1 MQTIFRR
8 LTFASTA
15 SALVLLIC
23 VLGAILAPL
32 LAPFGEGD
40 MVGPVWGPPSSAHL
54 LGLDNLGRDILTR
67 LLYGARTTLLVATM
81 TTLIAFVCG
90 GFFGFAAGIAGG
102 WLDAFLSRSVD
113 IMMSVP
119 GLVVS
124 LLVLCLVG
132 TSIPTLILTVAAI
145 ESLRVFRLTRGVAAG
160 IAKLEY
166 LEAARLRGESLPSIV
181 VFEVLPNAF
190 IPLLAA
196 FGLSFT
202 YTVLFIAALSFLGL
216 GIQPPAADWGGMVR
230 DNAPAIGLGA
240 IAPVVPAVA
249 IAALTVS
256 ANVLVDWLLSIRG
269 ERNAW

>member
-1 MQTIFRR
+1 MGMLLRK
-8 LTFASTA
+8 LTFASLT
-15 SALVLLIC
+15 SAAVLLLC
-23 VLGAILAPL
+23 VLAAALAPI
-32 LAPFGEGD
+32 LAPFGEAD
-40 MVGPVWGPPSSAHL
+40 MVGPVWGPPSADHL

-67 LLYGARTTLLVATM
+67 LLYGARTTLLVATA
-81 TTLIAFVCG
+81 TTLLAFVCG
-90 GFFGFAAGIAGG
+90 GFLGFTAGIAGG
-102 WLDAFLSRSVD
+102 TLDVLLSRSVD

-132 TSIPTLILTVAAI
+132 TSISTLILTVAAI

-166 LEAARLRGESLPSIV
+166 LEAARLRGETLPSIIV
-181 VFEVLPNAF
+181 LEVLPNAF

-230 DNAPAIGLGA
+230 DNASAIGLGA

-269 ERNAW
+269 DRNAW